1 MIWEAFN
8 KQQNMYLYDYSLYFS
23 VIDIVFRYF
32 ECPMCLI
39 QLIPGLSTAAD
50 KTGAHFSKGFVKYY
64 QPNLGL
70 QRQILLFILIMSVQH
85 LL

>member
-1 MIWEAFN
+1 
-8 KQQNMYLYDYSLYFS
+8 
-23 VIDIVFRYF
+23 
-32 ECPMCLI
+32 MCLI

-70 QRQILLFILIMSVQH
+70 QRQILLFILIMSVQP